1 MRAFLLHRT
10 AQLMK
15 ASPIVDLGHLARR
28 FGQAH
33 EQALGRVREF
43 FLEQAPMDSADLE
56 SLIAFGRLELQV

>member
-1 MRAFLLHRT
+1 
-10 AQLMK
+10 MK